1 MTATTDPGEKLGAV
15 ARALATAF
23 GRIDN
28 VAVFDHEPV
37 GSELPTPCIL
47 IGTPE
52 LQRSEIDDS
61 ERQLGSDDWRQSWA
75 VTLQVAMHEPAD
87 AQADIRR
94 LLGEMVYELDAD
106 WTLGGECVEARLVAG
121 RIGYGDAARNPRLL
135 IAECDVQVLSLMPR
149 L

>member
-1 MTATTDPGEKLGAV
+1 MPTTDPGAKLGAI
-15 ARALATAF
+15 AAALATCF
-23 GRIDN
+23 GRIDG

-75 VTLQVAMHEPAD
+75 VTLQVSMHEPAE

-106 WTLGGECVEARLVAG
+106 WTLGGEAVEARLVAG
-121 RIGYGDAARNPRLL
+121 RVGYGDAARNPRLI

-149 L
+149 N

>member
-1 MTATTDPGEKLGAV
+1 MPTTDPGEKLGAI
-15 ARALATAF
+15 ASALAVAF
-23 GRIDN
+23 GRIDD

-75 VTLQVAMHEPAD
+75 VTLQVAMHEPAV

-106 WTLGGECVEARLVAG
+106 WTLGGEAVEARLVAG
-121 RIGYGDAARNPRLL
+121 RVGYGDAARTPRLL

-149 L
+149 N